1 MSSWVI
7 IILAYVI
14 IAVGVIN
21 IVTSGSSHPL
31 FWN

>member
-14 IAVGVIN
+14 IAVGIFN
-21 IVTSGSSHPL
+21 IVGSDYHPL
-31 FWN
+31 F